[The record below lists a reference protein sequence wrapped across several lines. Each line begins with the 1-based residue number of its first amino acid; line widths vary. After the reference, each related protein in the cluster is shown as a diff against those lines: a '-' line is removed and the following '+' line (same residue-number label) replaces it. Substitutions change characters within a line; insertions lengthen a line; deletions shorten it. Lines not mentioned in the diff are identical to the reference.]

1 MLTHQGSGPA
11 TIPKRMFPKIQR
23 YYMFGMV
30 IMLFGLILTVLGT
43 ELVGLI
49 FIIVGFVIGILSRI
63 FRKPSPSIS
72 NRQGTVEKVAQPL
85 PNSKQT
91 ETSKDPAIMIRC
103 LHCGTTFYES
113 YIKCPNCGAG
123 HN

>member
-1 MLTHQGSGPA
+1 MLTHQSSGPA

-23 YYMFGMV
+23 YYMFGMI

-63 FRKPSPSIS
+63 FRKPPPSIS
-72 NRQGTVEKVAQPL
+72 NQQDPVKKVAQPL
-85 PNSKQT
+85 PNSKQR
-91 ETSKDPAIMIRC
+91 EPSEDLAIMIRC
-103 LHCGTTFYES
+103 LHCGTMFDES